1 MRIPA
6 LLLAAAI
13 AAASIAGADAA
24 TLRASATVDADV
36 VRVGDIFDDAGHLAE
51 AVIAPAPRPGRRYV
65 LDANWLADNARAV
78 GIDWRP
84 SSRFDRIVVERPG
97 RIVGRE
103 AISDALREAL
113 RLEGAPAGA
122 GIEYAGRAPEL
133 SVPLQAPPGLEV
145 QSLSFDRASGRFSAM
160 VVAGAGHASAQRLPV
175 SGRLVATRQV
185 PVLRRA
191 VQAGEIVRATD
202 VEFVEVREE
211 ALRRDVLVDAGQVVG
226 QSARRPLR
234 AGEVLR
240 DNDLRAPLLV
250 NRNGLVTIV
259 LRNGGMSLSAQG
271 RALDDGARGDT
282 VRVLNVQSKR
292 TIEAQVIGPDAVAV
306 IGGPRAGLLN

>member
-13 AAASIAGADAA
+13 AAAGIAGADAA

-191 VQAGEIVRATD
+191 VQAGEIVRASD

-226 QSARRPLR
+226 QSEALDVVEPPREGPLR
-234 AGEVLR
+234 TVGR
-240 DNDLRAPLLV
+240 PSGGHRRIRAPARCAVGRHRHQRPIVGSLTMAEASLV
-250 NRNGLVTIV
+250 DV
-259 LRNGGMSLSAQG
+259 
-271 RALDDGARGDT
+271 
-282 VRVLNVQSKR
+282 
-292 TIEAQVIGPDAVAV
+292 PPVAV
-306 IGGPRAGLLN
+306 VVVEEAVEWQFGDDRERAPVVAEH